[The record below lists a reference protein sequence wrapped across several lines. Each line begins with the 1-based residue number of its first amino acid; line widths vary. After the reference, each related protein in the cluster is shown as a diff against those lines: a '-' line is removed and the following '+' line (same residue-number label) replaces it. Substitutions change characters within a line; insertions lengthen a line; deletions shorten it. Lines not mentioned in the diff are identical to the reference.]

1 MMRRQ
6 RSPIGLAAALVCSL
20 VTMARAEV
28 KVEGNPAEVRVTT
41 SRDSISDVL
50 SAFGATFN
58 VQYRTAIPLDGPA
71 LAIYSGSFGQVISR
85 LLDGYDYVIKTSRDA
100 TEVVVYGK
108 SGEIAMPPKAISVKA
123 QPVKDVLSRWR

>member
-1 MMRRQ
+1 MRRQ
-6 RSPIGLAAALVCSL
+6 RFPIGLAAALVCSL

-28 KVEGNPAEVRVTT
+28 KVEGNPAEARVTT

-50 SAFGATFN
+50 SALGATFN
-58 VQYRTAIPLDGPA
+58 VQYRTAIPLDAPA

-85 LLDGYDYVIKTSRDA
+85 LLDGYDYVIKTNRDA